1 MRTITIANL
10 KGGSGK
16 TTSAAYVAH
25 AFQQLRRSVLIV
37 DADPQAQLLSWSER
51 AEFSIPAVWLPRP
64 DIHRQLP
71 GITGRRYDVA
81 VIDTPPLYDPA
92 KGGRTPTAEQR
103 QAHGI
108 VISAIRAA
116 DAVLVPLA
124 PTMMELERVPAVL
137 EAIELAASYRDD
149 GGPAVRLVLNR
160 TVWNAT
166 STRVIRRALTA
177 LGCQVLAT
185 EIRNNQTLAQA
196 YAAPVTGK
204 LHGYL
209 SVAQDM
215 ENAK

>member
-1 MRTITIANL
+1 MKTITIANL

-25 AFQQLRRSVLIV
+25 AFQQLRRSVVIV
-37 DADPQAQLLSWSER
+37 DADPQGQIAHWSEL
-51 AEFSIPAVWLPRP
+51 AEWTIPTLALPVK
-64 DIHRQLP
+64 DLHRQLP
-71 GITGRRYDVA
+71 GITGRHRYEIA
-81 VIDTPPLYDPA
+81 VIDTPPLYDA
-92 KGGRTPTAEQR
+92 GKGKGPDPEQR
-103 QAHGI
+103 RAHGI

-166 STRVIRRALTA
+166 STRVVRRALVA
-177 LGCQVLAT
+177 LGCQVLTT

-196 YAAPVTGK
+196 YGAPITGK

-209 SVAQDM
+209 SIAQDM
-215 ENAK
+215 ETAR